1 MKVAPFVLAALLFS
15 GTALAQNKLSID
27 VRKAKLDNG
36 LRVVMSV
43 DHTTPTVAVD
53 VVYDVGG
60 RNEQRGRSGFAHLF
74 EHMMFQGSKNVARG
88 EHFKLITSHGGTLN
102 GTTSEDRTN
111 YFEMLPRSE
120 LPLALWLEAD
130 RMKSLDVTEFNFKNQ
145 VQVVKE
151 EYRMRVENVP
161 YRPASIR
168 LQSMVFQGYWPY
180 EHTAIGTMADLD
192 AAQLD
197 WVKAFHD
204 AYYAPNNAVLSI
216 AGDFEPDEAMA
227 LVSKFFG
234 DAKPQPNVPKFDPGA
249 IPAQTQP
256 RDAIVEDVH
265 AKLPA
270 ILVGWQIPPSRTKD
284 HYAIELGALI
294 LADGE
299 SSRLHRTLV
308 REKSLAISVS
318 MGTNDYRGPG
328 DYVEGSIRLAKGIK
342 PDSAQRAFD
351 AEIAALARG
360 GPTDAEMTKVRNR
373 LQAAFIFGLQS
384 NYARAQRLAEFELY
398 WGDAELLLGELDRY
412 MAITKD
418 DIKKAVATYMTPA
431 RRSRVDV
438 RPALDEKPARKE
450 IDANT
455 KEKDGAKK

>member
-1 MKVAPFVLAALLFS
+1 MRSPLLFLS
-15 GTALAQNKLSID
+15 TVLLASSAHAENKLAID
-27 VRKAKLDNG
+27 IRKAKLDNG

-43 DHTTPTVAVD
+43 DHSTPTVAVD

-88 EHFKLITSHGGTLN
+88 QHFQLVTSHGGTLN

-120 LPLALWLEAD
+120 LPLGLWLEAD
-130 RMKSLDVTEFNFKNQ
+130 RMKTLDITEFSFKNQ
-145 VQVVKE
+145 VAAVEE

-161 YRPASIR
+161 YRLAGIR

-204 AYYAPNNAVLSI
+204 TYYAPNNAVLSI

-227 LVSKFFG
+227 LVTKFFG
-234 DAKPQPNVPKFDPGA
+234 DAKPNPNLPKFDPGT
-249 IPAQTQP
+249 IPQQTAP
-256 RDAIVEDVH
+256 RDAIVIDVH

-270 ILVGWQIPPSRTKD
+270 ILLGWQIPQSRTKD
-284 HYAIELGALI
+284 HYAIELATMLF
-294 LADGE
+294 ADGE
-299 SSRLHRTLV
+299 SSRLHRVLV
-308 REKSLAISVS
+308 REKSVAVSVS
-318 MGTNDYRGPG
+318 MATDDYRGPG
-328 DYVEGSIRLAKGIK
+328 DYAEAMIRLAKGAK
-342 PDSAQRAFD
+342 PKDVQAIVD
-351 AEIAALARG
+351 AEIAKMATQ
-360 GPTDAEMTKVRNR
+360 GPTDDEMTKVHARMR
-373 LQAAFIFGLQS
+373 SGFVFGLQS
-384 NYARAQRLAEFELY
+384 NYARAQKLAEFELY
-398 WGDAELLLGELDRY
+398 WGDANLLTSELDRY

-418 DIKKAVATYMTPA
+418 DIKKAVATYLTLN
-431 RRSRVDV
+431 RRSRIDV
-438 RPALDEKPARKE
+438 KPAEEKKE
-450 IDANT
+450 EK
-455 KEKDGAKK
+455 KETSK